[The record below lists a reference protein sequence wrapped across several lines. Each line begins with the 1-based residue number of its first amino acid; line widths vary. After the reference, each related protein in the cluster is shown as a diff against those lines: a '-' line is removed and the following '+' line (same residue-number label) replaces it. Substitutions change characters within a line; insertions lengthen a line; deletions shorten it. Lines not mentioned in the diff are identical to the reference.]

1 MIRRPP
7 RSTLFP
13 YTDALPIYRSG
24 SRAGR
29 CGREREIEKAAG
41 TDHHRG
47 AIRASGPG
55 GDGKVARVQAR
66 KGDAGDAE
74 GGRAAVGD
82 RKSVVW
88 GKSVDL
94 GGRRIIKKKSKGKS
108 RTD

>member
-66 KGDAGDAE
+66 KDDDGE
-74 GGRAAVGD
+74 GVGR
-82 RKSVVW
+82 

-94 GGRRIIKKKSKGKS
+94 GGRRSVGSDKEGRGKGQGEGGQ
-108 RTD
+108 